1 MILLEAHSHAVRID
15 RCHAMQTATLIR
27 EVL

>member
-1 MILLEAHSHAVRID
+1 MILLEAHSHAVRIG
-15 RCHAMQTATLIR
+15 RCHAMQPATPIR